1 MSILTGIVNTLSG
14 GLVETIGDTVK
25 KFVTTDKDR
34 LEAQQTIEKQ
44 VQDYILKLSDQLQ
57 TVEAQL
63 TARQA
68 NDMASDSWLSKNI
81 RPLTMAFLSVSYI
94 ILAFGSVFGLD
105 PAKLELLRPWVSS
118 IEALLQTVFVFYFGS
133 RGFEKITQMVSAA
146 SVTKTQGAKR

>member
-14 GLVETIGDTVK
+14 GLVGSIGDTVK

>member
-14 GLVETIGDTVK
+14 GLVGNIGDTVK

-34 LEAQQTIEKQ
+34 LEAQQAIEKQ
-44 VQDYILKLSDQLQ
+44 VQDYTLKLSDQLQ

-146 SVTKTQGAKR
+146 SVTKTQSAKQ